1 MMNLYPVLFIALVL
15 LLAFYFILRR
25 KKTTPVTLS
34 ASDLGLLDMHVVYY
48 RHLDQAKKKLF
59 VQKIADFLA
68 SVKIEGV
75 GVEVEPLD
83 RLLVASSAV
92 IPIFG
97 FDNWAYGN
105 LGSVVLYPD
114 TFNEDFAFEGG
125 KRNILGMVGTGY
137 MNGQMILSK
146 SALRHGF
153 SASAGKS
160 NTGIHEFVHLLDKS
174 DGATDG
180 IPQNL
185 MAHEYTI
192 PWLKMMHEEI
202 GRINKDQSDIDPYAM
217 TNEAEFFAVASEY
230 FFEQPEILK
239 EHHPGLYEQLSRIF
253 AQHPAG

>member
-1 MMNLYPVLFIALVL
+1 MNLYPVFFIVLVL
-15 LLAFYFILRR
+15 LLALYFIFRR
-25 KKTTPVTLS
+25 KKIAPVSLS
-34 ASDLGLLDMHVVYY
+34 ASELQLLATHVAFYQ
-48 RHLDQAKKKLF
+48 HLDQERKKLF
-59 VQKIADFLA
+59 VQKVADFLA

-97 FDNWAYGN
+97 FREWTYSN

-202 GRINKDQSDIDPYAM
+202 NRIHKDQSDIDPYAI
-217 TNEAEFFAVASEY
+217 TNEAEFFAVAAEY
-230 FFEQPEILK
+230 FFEQPEIFK
-239 EHHPGLYEQLSRIF
+239 DKHPGLYEQLSRIF